1 MNLLNV
7 FAGLRAPVQRSLIRA
22 FGQQPAVRRGL
33 QSVVRQAPSPVSVQP
48 VLTRTATPPV
58 ARQALQQPLEGK
70 QLDMFSGFN
79 RLTYPAGT
87 KTAEGIKVGGRTYNP
102 ADVMPEGAY
111 TQRIREL
118 ARSKGIP
125 EDLFIQQMRRPGPSL
140 ADEID
145 FANIPAQTGLFA
157 GPAEFGV
164 YQARNLL
171 RQTGVNLADLI
182 KANPRLSAALGA
194 GGAAAGLGLIGYGAS
209 QSIPSAPQAP
219 VLPGPTTG
227 DIETGLGPNADP
239 TSRTLAQLI
248 AESMAT
254 GTGSL
259 DGLATPQY
267 MGAERTPIV
276 TRGDANEALN
286 AAKSQYIR
294 PTPALE
300 KYYKQRDVYANYPA
314 HKAMIIGEL
323 QKQGVLDTPE
333 LVTWAG
339 ANPSLAYE
347 LYRKLPSQQSI
358 QPKEVVTTT
367 PIGTDLEKAAI
378 GNSINEALSSVNGQV
393 GASDLSN
400 VTTANSN
407 LKISALPTDIVGF
420 IQRALLLR

>member
-1 MNLLNV
+1 MNPRFIFSQL
-7 FAGLRAPVQRSLIRA
+7 GAPVQRALVKA
-22 FGQQPAVRRGL
+22 FGQQPAIRRGL
-33 QSVVRQAPSPVSVQP
+33 QSAVGRAPVSDIIQPAVTRAAAAPSVVRQ
-48 VLTRTATPPV
+48 T
-58 ARQALQQPLEGK
+58 LQQPLEGR
-70 QLDMFSGFN
+70 QLDMFKGFN

-118 ARSKGIP
+118 ARSKGVP
-125 EDLFIQQMRRPGPSL
+125 EELFIEQMRRPGPSL

-145 FANIPAQTGLFA
+145 FASIPSQTGLFS
-157 GPAEFGV
+157 GPAEFGA

-182 KANPRLSAALGA
+182 KANPRLSAAIA
-194 GGAAAGLGLIGYGAS
+194 GGAGLGLAGYGVS
-209 QSIPSAPQAP
+209 QMVPGAPQAP

-227 DIETGLGPNADP
+227 GIEMGLGPNADP

-248 AESMAT
+248 AENMAMGP
-254 GTGSL
+254 GTVSELG
-259 DGLATPQY
+259 TPQY
-267 MGAERTPIV
+267 TGAERTPII
-276 TRGDANEALN
+276 TRGDADEALN
-286 AAKSQYIR
+286 AAKSQYIK
-294 PTPALE
+294 PTSALD
-300 KYYKQRDVYANYPA
+300 KYYRQRDVYANYPA
-314 HKAMIIGEL
+314 HKSMIIGEL

-378 GNSINEALSSVNGQV
+378 GNSVNEALSAVNGQV

-400 VTTANSN
+400 VTTANTN
-407 LKISALPTDIVGF
+407 LKISPMPTDIVGF